1 MNDTGARHPNRFLAD
16 LTLAMHST
24 AETARQATIDQ
35 CQADAKA
42 YTEQLHARKE
52 DETASLRKAAEAD
65 VIAIREW
72 SKAEVERIRLETEQ
86 RISRRRELLDQELQE
101 YNSGIAFE
109 IERVQKRVQSY
120 QDEIAQYF
128 EQLLQEPD
136 PTTFA
141 SMGARMPE
149 PPDFTDADRGHLATD
164 IRALREQ
171 IMRSGEVAE
180 IEAVGAAAAPEDVA
194 QEQPEIEDVA
204 AAAPEDVAQE
214 QPEIEDVA
222 AAVPED
228 FAQEQPEIEEAVVPR
243 TDRRGAAAASQP
255 AGPES
260 TQVVVVG
267 LVSVASIVAFK
278 RQLSRLPGVK
288 SVGVSSGPDGEFV
301 FTVSHSLET
310 SLGSLIPTIPAFQA
324 TVISE
329 REGVLNVSA
338 SDPEAEG

>member
-1 MNDTGARHPNRFLAD
+1 
-16 LTLAMHST
+16 MHST

-180 IEAVGAAAAPEDVA
+180 IE
-194 QEQPEIEDVA
+194 DVA
-204 AAAPEDVAQE
+204 AAVPEDFAQE

>member
-1 MNDTGARHPNRFLAD
+1 
-16 LTLAMHST
+16 
-24 AETARQATIDQ
+24 
-35 CQADAKA
+35 
-42 YTEQLHARKE
+42 
-52 DETASLRKAAEAD
+52 
-65 VIAIREW
+65 
-72 SKAEVERIRLETEQ
+72 
-86 RISRRRELLDQELQE
+86 
-101 YNSGIAFE
+101 
-109 IERVQKRVQSY
+109 
-120 QDEIAQYF
+120 
-128 EQLLQEPD
+128 
-136 PTTFA
+136 
-141 SMGARMPE
+141 MPE

-180 IEAVGAAAAPEDVA
+180 IE
-194 QEQPEIEDVA
+194 DVA
-204 AAAPEDVAQE
+204 AAVPEDFAQE

-301 FTVSHSLET
+301 FTVSHGLET